1 MRKKK
6 DNNLI
11 QISYG
16 EERKLYYTSIG
27 RASVKLGLSVPSVK
41 WAIEHHNVT
50 CSNADEIV
58 TIGIVDGSDIPYKYI
73 NND

>member
-11 QISYG
+11 LINYG
-16 EERKLYYTSIG
+16 TERKLYYTSMG

-41 WAIEHHNVT
+41 WAIDHHNVT
-50 CSNADEIV
+50 YSNNDEEV
-58 TIGIVDGSDIPYKYI
+58 TIEIVDGSDVPYKYI
-73 NND
+73 NN